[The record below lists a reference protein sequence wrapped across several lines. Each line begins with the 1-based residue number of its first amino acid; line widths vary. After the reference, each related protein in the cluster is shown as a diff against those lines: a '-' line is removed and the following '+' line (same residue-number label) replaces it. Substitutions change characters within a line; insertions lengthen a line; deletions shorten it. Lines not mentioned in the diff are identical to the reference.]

1 MLIYEFVGAYILSEE
16 SFFSINYGLLPTDC
30 LLEFDLYVNSSSH
43 KQKQKFV
50 RLFPKGEMFDQSD
63 LDGLKSKYPQLY
75 VPESQRNLYM
85 RSMANFHNMS
95 TEDAVVFIKDSAIK
109 YLHTLFDDSKEFTT
123 ELLSETIDGCRDA
136 VESMIDVLDD
146 YNIDS
151 LRGLIGNL
159 SGHDFYTYD
168 HSINVSMYCI
178 TILRALNPKS
188 TRLELMHAG
197 LGGLLHDLGK
207 LKIPTTILNNPGGLT
222 DEEFAEIKKH
232 PNYGIELLKSGQLQ
246 CSADI
251 DLDTIARIIHEHHE
265 NWDGTGYPNKLKD
278 KEIHLLARVCCIAD
292 FFDAVTTKRS
302 YNQVLSISQA
312 IDIMEKTTGKKLD
325 PKVFKVFTKHVQ
337 ASKVKSTK
345 QLKMADSFDP
355 SVPYAE
361 LPLEEVEEMFTDKDF
376 GQIRFLDEKKD
387 TKNKKDKK

>member
-1 MLIYEFVGAYILSEE
+1 MSAE
-16 SFFSINYGLLPTDC
+16 SFFSINYNLIPTNC

-50 RLFPKGEMFDQSD
+50 RLFPQGEMFDQAD
-63 LDGLKSKYPQLY
+63 LDNLKGKYPQLY
-75 VPESQRNLYM
+75 VPESQRSYYM
-85 RSMANFHNMS
+85 RSMAKSHNVT
-95 TEDAVVFIKDSAIK
+95 TEEAAIFIKDSAIQ
-109 YLHTLFDDSKEFTT
+109 YLHTLFDDGKEFTT
-123 ELLSETIDGCRDA
+123 ELLSETIDGCREA

-151 LRGLIGNL
+151 LRALIGNL

-178 TILRALNPKS
+178 TILRALNPNS
-188 TRLELMHAG
+188 TRVELMHAG

-207 LKIPTTILNNPGGLT
+207 LKIPTHILNNPGGLS
-222 DEEFAEIKKH
+222 DEEFSEIKKH
-232 PNYGIELLKSGQLQ
+232 PNYGIELLESGQLD
-246 CSADI
+246 CSSDI
-251 DLDTIARIIHEHHE
+251 DLSTIARIVHEHHE

-312 IDIMEKTTGKKLD
+312 IEIMEKTSGKKLD
-325 PKVFKVFTKHVQ
+325 PRVFKVFTKHVQ
-337 ASKVKSTK
+337 SSKVKSTK
-345 QLKMADSFDP
+345 QLRMAESFDP
-355 SVPYAE
+355 SVPYAQ
-361 LPLEEVEEMFTDKDF
+361 LPLEEIEEMFTNKDF
-376 GQIRFLDEKKD
+376 GQIRVIEEKKEKKD
-387 TKNKKDKK
+387 KNLK